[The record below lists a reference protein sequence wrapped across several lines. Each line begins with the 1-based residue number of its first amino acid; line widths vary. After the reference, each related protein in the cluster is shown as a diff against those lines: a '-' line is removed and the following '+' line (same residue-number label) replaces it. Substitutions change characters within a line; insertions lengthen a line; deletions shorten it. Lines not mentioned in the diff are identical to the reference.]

1 MCGGF
6 CLCPSWKGLCS
17 AVHPLSST
25 FKRPQFTSAIK
36 VEFILI
42 PMKLALFGK
51 ETFAGGLCKGGPLY
65 VVFCPCIYIDFPF
78 TVK

>member
-1 MCGGF
+1 MLVSKLG
-6 CLCPSWKGLCS
+6 KVR

-25 FKRPQFTSAIK
+25 FKRSQFTSAIK
-36 VEFILI
+36 VEFILV

-51 ETFAGGLCKGGPLY
+51 ETFEGGLCKGGRLY